1 MRSNDDV
8 LDAERETETMTGNG
22 LAPWQLEVLVGD
34 DALEPVLR
42 AGQTVVVD
50 CSDHAL
56 EGGGIYAVRDGNS
69 LELWL
74 YQAGFV
80 GLGCRFAGQSIG
92 TLVALGGSFRL
103 RGPLPVDA
111 IRLIGR
117 VVEPGAEQTAALGE
131 LRQQQT
137 RLLALRETTRAALLQ
152 RSGAATPERPWAAA
166 STVAA
171 VADGLATSLRNR
183 AFADRFAL
191 EQRLDA
197 VDARL
202 AFLDEL
208 IATLPARG
216 LGDALTKLETL
227 AALEPTGADDLQT
240 RLLSSAVA
248 ALQRL
253 ASEARRPGR
262 DTGKPA
268 TGGGGD
274 PQTAEPPK
282 TAEPPAQPL
291 ELVASPRRRR

>member
-8 LDAERETETMTGNG
+8 LDAERDAEAVTGNG
-22 LAPWQLEVLVGD
+22 LAPWQLEVLVDD

-42 AGQTVVVD
+42 AGQKVVVD

-56 EGGGIYAVRDGNS
+56 EGGGLYAVRDGDR

-74 YQAGFV
+74 YQPGFV
-80 GLGCRFAGQSIG
+80 GLGCRFAGRSIG

-103 RGPLPVDA
+103 RGPLPVEA

-117 VVEPGAEQTAALGE
+117 VVEPGAERPAALAE

-152 RSGAATPERPWAAA
+152 RAGTVADERPWAAA
-166 STVAA
+166 ATIEA
-171 VADGLATSLRNR
+171 VADGLAASLRNR
-183 AFADRFAL
+183 TFADRFAL

-197 VDARL
+197 VDTRL
-202 AFLDEL
+202 AFLDGL
-208 IATLPARG
+208 IASLPARG

-227 AALEPTGADDLQT
+227 AALQPADADDLQT

-262 DTGKPA
+262 DTCKPA
-268 TGGGGD
+268 TGDDG
-274 PQTAEPPK
+274 QSV

>member
-1 MRSNDDV
+1 MIMRSNDDV
-8 LDAERETETMTGNG
+8 LDAEREARTVTSNG
-22 LAPWQLEVLVGD
+22 LAPWQLEVIVGD

-42 AGQTVVVD
+42 AGQKVVVD

-56 EGGGIYAVRDGNS
+56 EGGGLYAVRDGDR

-74 YQAGFV
+74 YQPGFV
-80 GLGCRFAGQSIG
+80 GLGCRFAGESIG

-103 RGPLPVDA
+103 RGPLPVEA

-117 VVEPGAEQTAALGE
+117 VVEPGAERKDSLAE

-152 RSGAATPERPWAAA
+152 RSGTAANERPWAAA
-166 STVAA
+166 PTVAE
-171 VADGLATSLRNR
+171 VADGLAASLRNR

-208 IATLPARG
+208 IASLPARG

-227 AALEPTGADDLQT
+227 AALQPAGADDLQT
-240 RLLSSAVA
+240 RLLSSAVE
-248 ALQRL
+248 ALQQV
-253 ASEARRPGR
+253 AGEARRPGR
-262 DTGKPA
+262 DTCKPA
-268 TGGGGD
+268 TGAGGD
-274 PQTAEPPK
+274 SETAD
-282 TAEPPAQPL
+282 PPAQPL

>member
-8 LDAERETETMTGNG
+8 LDAERVAATVSGNG
-22 LAPWQLEVLVGD
+22 LAPWQLEVLVED

-42 AGQTVVVD
+42 GGQKVVVD

-56 EGGGIYAVRDGNS
+56 EGGGIYAVRDGDR

-74 YQAGFV
+74 YQPGFA
-80 GLGCRFAGQSIG
+80 GLGCRFAGQNIG

-103 RGPLPVDA
+103 RGPLPVEA

-117 VVEPGAEQTAALGE
+117 VVEPGAERSGALAD
-131 LRQQQT
+131 LRQQQA

-152 RSGAATPERPWAAA
+152 RAGTATHERPWTAA

-171 VADGLATSLRNR
+171 VADGLAASLRNR

-208 IATLPARG
+208 IASLPARG

-227 AALEPTGADDLQT
+227 AALEPVGADDLQT
-240 RLLSSAVA
+240 RLLHSAVA

-253 ASEARRPGR
+253 AGEARRPGR

-268 TGGGGD
+268 TGGGD
-274 PQTAEPPK
+274 DAEP
-282 TAEPPAQPL
+282 TEPPAQPL